1 MVFIES
7 KQEFTKNSD
16 RNIYMSHI
24 LNNLG
29 LGEGYQNQT
38 KEQLRLLM
46 VHHRKKIS
54 NHCKTRNRLLDSGAS
69 LPLLSQQEIHNL
81 ERTKEQVIKRYEQ

>member
-7 KQEFTKNSD
+7 KQEFAKNNS

-38 KEQLRLLM
+38 KDQLRLLM
-46 VHHRKKIS
+46 DHHREKVS
-54 NHCKTRNRLLDSGAS
+54 NHCKTRNLLLDSGGS
-69 LPLLSQQEIHNL
+69 LPLLSQQEEHNL